1 MRERLQG
8 AHRPVV
14 CSIIFVAFGAVLQQ
28 LSQSRLNSPTLLVG
42 TTLTDGLSNKG
53 VNTGY
58 AEDTVV
64 YVPRTGGIMMNVLG
78 VHTGEAGAWQ
88 GEDHWD
94 DEMVGT
100 ERALSPEIDDPWVGR
115 PHEHSSNIGAQPGHP
130 MGFTINK
137 YWAPVFAARMN
148 GGHAFRLN
156 KLAQL
161 DHTQHPSI
169 SQQQL
174 RLGEN
179 GEAKLRVAGG
189 GWRTVKLALLGAAE
203 ARGLDDCALYCT
215 QQQPVQLLQSL
226 KTKIIP
232 NRPPRCGCPKP
243 LPPPRLINGENCED
257 IVQNPGETSGVRW
270 LIDCPDKLLPSRRP
284 APPKVTQQ
292 EEPSVGP
299 DVSAHYADAI
309 EMPPG
314 EEEPEIEKDEP
325 GCEPDIFAPQEP
337 CWESNNNPGTK
348 FTCFTGTKVQILTP
362 EELLLQANLATSGI
376 STTRLRSTQR
386 SMTMQEASTTTS
398 TNSRQMSRGTI
409 VPAPLFWMTR
419 SQMSGVHA
427 WPQVQ
432 SMCGTRRRMSVCT
445 RASLAI
451 SGPRCRVREA

>member
-1 MRERLQG
+1 
-8 AHRPVV
+8 
-14 CSIIFVAFGAVLQQ
+14 
-28 LSQSRLNSPTLLVG
+28 
-42 TTLTDGLSNKG
+42 
-53 VNTGY
+53 
-58 AEDTVV
+58 
-64 YVPRTGGIMMNVLG
+64 MMNVLG

-100 ERALSPEIDDPWVGR
+100 ERDLSPEIDDPWVGR

-148 GGHAFRLN
+148 GDNAFRPTQ
-156 KLAQL
+156 LAQL
-161 DHTQHPSI
+161 DYAQHPSI

-174 RLGEN
+174 RQGED

-215 QQQPVQLLQSL
+215 QEQPVQLLQSP

-270 LIDCPDKLLPSRRP
+270 LIDCPDKWLPSRRP
-284 APPKVTQQ
+284 AAPKVTQQ
-292 EEPSVGP
+292 EEPPVGP
-299 DVSAHYADAI
+299 DVSAHYSDAI

-362 EELLLQANLATSGI
+362 AAPGESRNEWYFDYEAPQYTAQYDDAGGIDNYFDKFTPDEPWNDRSSTIVLDDTLADVRRSCLAAGAKHVWNSETHECVYEGEPSYQWPEMPRARGVTQEGPSRYLLQ
-376 STTRLRSTQR
+376 Q
-386 SMTMQEASTTTS
+386 
-398 TNSRQMSRGTI
+398 
-409 VPAPLFWMTR
+409 
-419 SQMSGVHA
+419 
-427 WPQVQ
+427 
-432 SMCGTRRRMSVCT
+432 
-445 RASLAI
+445 
-451 SGPRCRVREA
+451 

>member
-14 CSIIFVAFGAVLQQ
+14 CSIIFVAFVAVLQ
-28 LSQSRLNSPTLLVG
+28 LSQSRLNLPTLLVG
-42 TTLTDGLSNKG
+42 TTLIDGLSNKG
-53 VNTGY
+53 FNTGY

-78 VHTGEAGAWQ
+78 VHTGEAGAWK

-115 PHEHSSNIGAQPGHP
+115 PHKHSSNIGAQPGHP

-148 GGHAFRLN
+148 VDHAFRPTQ
-156 KLAQL
+156 LAQL
-161 DHTQHPSI
+161 HYTQHPSI

-174 RLGEN
+174 RRGED

-215 QQQPVQLLQSL
+215 QEQPVQLLQSP

-257 IVQNPGETSGVRW
+257 IFQNSGETSGVRW
-270 LIDCPDKLLPSRRP
+270 LIDCPDKWSPSRRA

-292 EEPSVGP
+292 EDPPVGP

-314 EEEPEIEKDEP
+314 EEEPEIEKDEH

-348 FTCFTGTKVQILTP
+348 FTCFIGTKAHILTP
-362 EELLLQANLATSGI
+362 EELLLQANLATSGMW
-376 STTRLRSTQR
+376 TTRLHSTQH

-398 TNSRQMSRGTI
+398 TSSRQMSRGTI
-409 VPAPLFWMTR
+409 VPAPLFWTTR
-419 SQMSGVHA
+419 SQMSGAHA
-427 WPQVQ
+427 WPQVR
-432 SMCGTRRRMSVCT
+432 SMCGTRRRTSACM